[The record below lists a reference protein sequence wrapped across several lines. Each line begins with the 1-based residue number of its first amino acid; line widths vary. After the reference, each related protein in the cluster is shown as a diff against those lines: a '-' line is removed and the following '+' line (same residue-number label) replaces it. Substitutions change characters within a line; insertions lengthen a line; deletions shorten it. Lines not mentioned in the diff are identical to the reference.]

1 MKRILV
7 FGYTMNMGG
16 AEKSLLDTLN
26 YLSNK
31 FDIDLYLLEKKGLLL
46 NDLSKNVRVYELK
59 KNLFVYLLFRYI
71 PFFRKMVINK
81 IANSQDY
88 NYAVGYIEGRS
99 ATWVSDI
106 KKNIKKYAWIH
117 CDVDKFDIGISFNE
131 ARRSYNNINKII
143 CVSEEAK
150 TNFCKKFLVSNDNVV
165 VIHNFINEDI
175 IKEKA
180 NDFEVFNK
188 VTTFANVAKM
198 RKEKRQDRLIK
209 AAIELKS
216 KNYKFKI
223 QLIGDGP
230 NLDIITKM
238 VQDNNLSDVVDILGL
253 QKNPYPYIKNCDYFI
268 LPSEHEGYGIVIK
281 EALTL
286 KKRIIVTDTIGPR
299 EILENGKLGIIVPNQ
314 DIAIEKVMEDI
325 LKNPNKYDYLD
336 EKLSQYEGDNDRIK
350 EKILQLFEE

>member
-1 MKRILV
+1 MEKILV
-7 FGYTMNMGG
+7 FGYTMDMGG

-31 FDIDLYLLEKKGLLL
+31 FDIDLYLLEKKGSLL
-46 NDLSKNVRVYELK
+46 NELSRNIRIYGLK
-59 KNLFVYLLFRYI
+59 KNFFLYLLFRYVA
-71 PFFRKMVINK
+71 FYRKSIINK
-81 IANSQDY
+81 IAESKDY
-88 NYAVGYIEGRS
+88 TCAVGYFEGRS

-117 CDVDKFDIGISFNE
+117 CDVDKFDIGITFKE
-131 ARRSYNNINKII
+131 AKRSYNNINKII
-143 CVSEEAK
+143 CVSEEVK
-150 TNFCKKFLVSNDNVV
+150 TNFCKKFLISSDNVI
-165 VIHNFINEDI
+165 VINNFINEAT

-180 NDFEVFNK
+180 NCFEVFNDT
-188 VTTFANVAKM
+188 TTFVNVAKM

-209 AAIELKS
+209 AAIELKN

-230 NLDIITKM
+230 YLDTIIKM
-238 VQDNNLSDVVDILGL
+238 VHDSNLSDVIEILGL

-286 KKRIIVTDTIGPR
+286 KKRIIVTDTVGPR
-299 EILENGKLGIIVPNQ
+299 EILKDGRYGVIIPNT
-314 DIAIEKVMEDI
+314 DIAVEKVMEDV
-325 LKNPNKYDYLD
+325 LENPNKYDYLD
-336 EKLSQYEGDNDRIK
+336 KTIAQYKGNNDKIKKKL
-350 EKILQLFEE
+350 LQLFER